1 MGRSM
6 ISLPLLSMIIF
17 LPLLG
22 ALAILFSGEK
32 RGDNARWVALW
43 TSLVT
48 FILSLILW
56 GHYDPSQAGFQFIDS
71 TPWISSLGLTYEVG
85 VDGISL
91 PFVLLTTLLVPL
103 CLLASWTTIQD
114 RTATYMI
121 AFLILETFVLG
132 SFTALDFV
140 LFYIFFE
147 GVLIPM
153 FFIIGLWGG
162 PNRVYAAFKL
172 FLYTLLGSCLMLLA
186 ILYIYFEVGSS
197 IPLALTTAFSPQ
209 VQPWLWLA
217 FFASF
222 AIKIPM
228 WPFHTWLPDVHVEAP
243 TGGSMILAGILL
255 KMGGY
260 GFLRFS
266 LPLFPEASATFAPFI
281 FALSVIAILYTS
293 FVALAQTDLKKL
305 IAYSSVAHMG
315 FVTLGIFT
323 ADSAGLQGAMTQM
336 VSHGM
341 ISAALFLCVGV
352 LYERTHTRD
361 IAAYGGL
368 ASRMPHF
375 VTVFMVFILA
385 SLGLPGTSGF
395 VGEFLVLLGTSQVS
409 VYATVGAAFALVFGA
424 AYALWLYQRVALGPM
439 TSQNFRD
446 LNGRELIAFAP
457 LLLGVLL
464 LGVYPTP
471 LFTMVKSSLSHLL
484 TATEKGGRH
493 G

>member
-1 MGRSM
+1 MHP
-6 ISLPLLSMIIF
+6 LPLLSMIVF

-22 ALAILFSGEK
+22 AVSILLSGAK
-32 RGDNARWVALW
+32 RSANARWVALW
-43 TSLVT
+43 VSLVT
-48 FILSLILW
+48 FVLSLVLW
-56 GHYDPSQAGFQFIDS
+56 GRYDPTLGGFQLEN
-71 TPWISSLGLTYEVG
+71 TMQWISYLGLTYHVG

-91 PFVLLTTLLVPL
+91 PFILLTTLLVPL
-103 CLLASWTTIQD
+103 CILASWKGIKK
-114 RTATYMI
+114 RTADYMM

-132 SFTALDFV
+132 SFVALDIL

-153 FFIIGLWGG
+153 FFIIGIWGG
-162 PNRVYAAFKL
+162 PHRIYAAFKF
-172 FLYTLLGSCLMLLA
+172 FLYTLLGSGLMLLA

-197 IPLALTTAFSPQ
+197 IPLALESVFDPK
-209 VQPWLWLA
+209 VQTWLWLA

-266 LPLFPEASATFAPFI
+266 LPLCPDASADFAPFVFI
-281 FALSVIAILYTS
+281 LSIIAIIYAS
-293 FVALAQTDLKKL
+293 FVALAQTDIKKL
-305 IAYSSVAHMG
+305 VAYSSVAHMG

-323 ADSAGLQGAMTQM
+323 MDAAGISGAITQM

-352 LYERTHTRD
+352 MYERTHTRK
-361 IAAYGGL
+361 IAEFGALVY
-368 ASRMPHF
+368 RMPRYA
-375 VTVFMVFILA
+375 VIFMLFILA

-395 VGEFLVLLGTSQVS
+395 VGEFLVLLGTYQVNI
-409 VYATVGAAFALVFGA
+409 YAATMASLAMILGA
-424 AYALWLYQRVALGPM
+424 AYALWLYQRIIFGPP
-439 TSQNFRD
+439 TACTFTD
-446 LNGRELIAFAP
+446 LNGRELISFSP
-457 LLLGVLL
+457 LLVGVLL
-464 LGVYPTP
+464 LGLYPAP
-471 LFTMVKSSLSHLL
+471 LFKVTEGAVMKLVGFSSLLGKS
-484 TATEKGGRH
+484 
-493 G
+493 